1 MFDAEALPADTLVRD
16 LPQPVAPP
24 RPRTRMMPSLRV
36 RLFAG
41 LAAAVLMGAGAYGA
55 DRLLVGGKV
64 STDNAYV
71 GADVA
76 QVTPLVSAPVRE
88 VRVSDTQA
96 VKTGDVLVV
105 LDDTDARIALASAE
119 AELGQAQRRVRGY
132 LATDQSLGAQVAARA
147 ADQTRAGASVAAA
160 KADMDRARI
169 ELNRRQALVASGFVT
184 GEEVTR
190 VQNAYATAEANY
202 RAAQAAQVAATATR
216 SAAVGSMNA
225 NAALASGIPVD
236 ANPEVQAARAK
247 VEQARVDLQR
257 TVIRAPIDGV
267 VARRNVQDGQRVA
280 AGAPVMQIVPVG
292 RAYVDANF
300 KEVQLRKVSIGQPVT
315 LESDLY
321 GGGTRYHG
329 RVAGLAGGT
338 GAAFALI
345 PAQNATGNWI
355 KVVQRLPVRIALD
368 PAELRAH
375 PLRVGLSMKATI
387 DTAR

>member
-1 MFDAEALPADTLVRD
+1 MFDAEALPADALPRD
-16 LPQPVAPP
+16 LPQPIAPS
-24 RPRTRMMPSLRV
+24 RPRLRMPSLRV

-41 LAAAVLMGAGAYGA
+41 LAAAVLIGAGAYGG

-76 QVTPLVSAPVRE
+76 QVTPLVSAPVRQ

-119 AELGQAQRRVRGY
+119 AELGQAKRRVRGY

-147 ADQTRAGASVAAA
+147 ADQTRAVASVAAA

-169 ELNRRQALVASGFVT
+169 DLNRRQALVASGFVT

-190 VQNAYATAEANY
+190 VQNAFATAEANY
-202 RAAQAAQVAATATR
+202 HAAQAAQVAAVATR

-225 NAALASGIPVD
+225 NAALAAGSPVD
-236 ANPEVQAARAK
+236 ANPEVEAARAK
-247 VEQARVDLQR
+247 VEQARVDLER

-280 AGAPVMQIVPVG
+280 AGAPVMQIVPVNQ
-292 RAYVDANF
+292 AYVDANF
-300 KEVQLRKVSIGQPVT
+300 KEVQLKKVGIGQPVT

-321 GGGTRYHG
+321 GRAIRYHG
-329 RVAGLAGGT
+329 KVAGLAGGT

>member
-1 MFDAEALPADTLVRD
+1 MYDAEALPADALLREFA
-16 LPQPVAPP
+16 PAPVTSKPKSAA
-24 RPRTRMMPSLRV
+24 PSLRV

-41 LAAAVLMGAGAYGA
+41 LAAAVLIGVGGFGASAM
-55 DRLLVGGKV
+55 LTGGKV

-76 QVTPLVSAPVRE
+76 QITPLVSGPVRE

-96 VKTGDVLVV
+96 VRAGDVLLT
-105 LDDTDARIALASAE
+105 LDDTDARIALESAQ

-147 ADQTRAGASVAAA
+147 ADQTRAVASAAA
-160 KADMDRARI
+160 ARADMDRARTD
-169 ELNRRQALVASGFVT
+169 LDRRQALVSRGFVT

-190 VQNAYATAEANY
+190 VQNAYATAQANY
-202 RAAQAAQVAATATR
+202 SAAQAAQVSAGATR
-216 SAAVGSMNA
+216 SAAVGSLNA
-225 NAALASGIPVD
+225 NAALAAGVSVD
-236 ANPEVQAARAK
+236 ANPEVAAARAK
-247 VEQARVDLQR
+247 VDQAKVDLER

-267 VARRNVQDGQRVA
+267 VARRNVQAGQKVA
-280 AGAPVMQIVPVG
+280 AGAALMQVVPVG
-292 RAYVDANF
+292 QAYVDANF
-300 KEVQLRKVSIGQPVT
+300 KEVQLKKVQIGQPVT

-321 GGGTRYHG
+321 GGSVTYHG
-329 RVAGLAGGT
+329 VVQGLAGGT

-355 KVVQRLPVRIALD
+355 KVVQRLPVRIALN
-368 PAELRAH
+368 PAELKAH

-387 DTAR
+387 DTAS

>member
-1 MFDAEALPADTLVRD
+1 
-16 LPQPVAPP
+16 
-24 RPRTRMMPSLRV
+24 MMPSLRV

-119 AELGQAQRRVRGY
+119 AELGQAQRRGRGY